1 MPTTD
6 TPIGQDAPA
15 NRRARRSKNPAPAPV
30 VYAVHFRSRSRRG
43 LEWDLYSA
51 KCPDCRERRVFI
63 RAGLRR
69 CACGSAL
76 NVAVGSEVV

>member
-6 TPIGQDAPA
+6 TPTGENAPL
-15 NRRARRSKNPAPAPV
+15 NRRARRSNAPAPAPI
-30 VYAVHFRSRSRRG
+30 VYALHLRARSRRG

-76 NVAVGSEVV
+76 NIAIGSEVA